1 MVMRKVLAGLL
12 GAVLLPLPLMAKD
25 EPTKVPPGTPVTITV
40 QPAAPSTPPVSF
52 QLDERHAHI
61 TPTRSG
67 FTHTGGGYIDI
78 QQPSVDTIVVTMTG
92 VAVAGGCPVKDSFA
106 QVSFDL
112 NQVLE
117 VSFDDPKV
125 KAAKVTMDARVI
137 GALRGGGKG
146 SAEESNGCATLSG
159 EGFDTLN
166 VCAPSH
172 SVSGCDNLAL
182 NCHNGPVSA
191 GIKAGKYCLHGTWEI
206 SASHPRAV
214 CPDKAASAEF
224 DPAALDPLW
233 ISYWEPYHGIKK
245 ADFGLQITIKV
256 ADDTA
261 SLPAEP
267 VPAPAPKPQAAK

>member
-1 MVMRKVLAGLL
+1 MAMRKLLYGLV
-12 GAVLLPLPLMAKD
+12 GAALLPLPALAKD

-40 QPAAPSTPPVSF
+40 QPAAPSAPPVSF
-52 QLDERHAHI
+52 QLDERHGHI
-61 TPTRSG
+61 SPTRTG

-78 QQPSVDTIVVTMTG
+78 QQPTPDAIVITMTG
-92 VAVAGGCPVKDSFA
+92 VAVAGPHPCTGSYA
-106 QVSFDL
+106 QLCFDL

-137 GALRGGGKG
+137 GALRGGGRG
-146 SAEESNGCATLSG
+146 TAEESNGCAVISGDGIDTLS
-159 EGFDTLN
+159 

-172 SVSGCDNLAL
+172 SVAGCENLAL
-182 NCHNGPVSA
+182 NDHSGPVSA
-191 GIKAGKYCLHGTWEI
+191 GIKAGKYSLHGTWTI
-206 SASHPRAV
+206 SAAHPRSIT
-214 CPDKAASAEF
+214 PDKTASAEF

-245 ADFGLQITIKV
+245 ADFGLQITLHV

-261 SLPAEP
+261 NIPAEP
-267 VPAPAPKPQAAK
+267 VKAPMPPK